1 MTHTDSETFV
11 HVNIPSPGGSRRE
24 RRRNPPHHRTGA
36 RRRTDGCRLRC
47 KLARLDGATYPTA
60 LTRAAVTFA
69 AVVTFAATVAGTFA
83 TLLI

>member
-1 MTHTDSETFV
+1 MNVAVTLLTTALV
-11 HVNIPSPGGSRRE
+11 LVVALMAAA
-24 RRRNPPHHRTGA
+24 GA
-36 RRRTDGCRLRC
+36 G
-47 KLARLDGATYPTA
+47 KLARLDGATYPIA

>member
-1 MTHTDSETFV
+1 MMV
-11 HVNIPSPGGSRRE
+11 AACAG
-24 RRRNPPHHRTGA
+24 
-36 RRRTDGCRLRC
+36 

-69 AVVTFAATVAGTFA
+69 AVLTFAATVAGTFA